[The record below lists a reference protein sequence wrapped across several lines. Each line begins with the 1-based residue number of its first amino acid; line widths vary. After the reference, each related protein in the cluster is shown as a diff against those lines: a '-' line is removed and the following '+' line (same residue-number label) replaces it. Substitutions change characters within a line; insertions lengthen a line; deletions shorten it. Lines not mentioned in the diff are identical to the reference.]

1 MPSTLPSLL
10 QKIATIPDEATLRA
24 EITTTWL
31 PYFAA
36 KRGSLF
42 FYDQLSQVDPRV
54 QQFFRI
60 ALSVKHNP
68 VLRYLIE
75 RHAPVHEGLVTSP
88 QAWRLLCPRADHY
101 HVLLGP
107 IVNQG
112 QLIGGVGF
120 TRSIGMPHFDAQ
132 HLADISAL
140 SLHVS
145 NWVAAHPVA
154 VLAPQTKHP
163 PSPLTNRER
172 QIAELVCQGQTNAE
186 IGSALWITENSVKQA
201 LKRMFRKVNV
211 ASRAELVAWVYQHQG
226 Y

>member
-1 MPSTLPSLL
+1 MSPTLPSLL
-10 QKIATIPDEATLRA
+10 AKIATLPDESALRA

-42 FYDQLSQVDPRV
+42 FYHQLSQADPRM
-54 QQFFRI
+54 QQFMRI

-101 HVLLGP
+101 HVLVGP

-120 TRSIGMPHFDAQ
+120 TRSIGMPNFDQQ

-140 SLHVS
+140 SLHLS
-145 NWVAAHPVA
+145 NWVAAHPLADVLTPANPVA
-154 VLAPQTKHP
+154 N
-163 PSPLTNRER
+163 PLTNRER

-186 IGSALWITENSVKQA
+186 IGANLWITENSVKQA
-201 LKRMFRKVNV
+201 LKRMFRKVEV
-211 ASRAELVAWVYQHQG
+211 ASRVELVAWVYKHNP
-226 Y
+226 